1 MTQVKLLID
10 RNHHNLL
17 WLRSRSSKKIF
28 FSWCFIWY
36 FFLLSLWNPQ
46 LYVTSTYINST
57 FHLYLSYIFFVWWVV
72 LWFFVFTA
80 LIVVVHTHSIPVVG
94 GIAFVVI
101 ERNEAH
107 QYTEPVVRLE
117 WDVCVYFSFKVR
129 QTNTNSL
136 SLALSLSIISV
147 PIGQGTVT
155 VCTM

>member
-1 MTQVKLLID
+1 MHGSICVCVRMTQVKLLID

-28 FSWCFIWY
+28 FFLVFYLI
-36 FFLLSLWNPQ
+36 FFSSFALKSAIIRN
-46 LYVTSTYINST
+46 VNIYINST
-57 FHLYLSYIFFVWWVV
+57 FHLYLSFFFVWWVV

-117 WDVCVYFSFKVR
+117 WDMCVYFCFWVR

-136 SLALSLSIISV
+136 SLALSLS
-147 PIGQGTVT
+147 
-155 VCTM
+155 